1 MKFWG
6 YDMWYQ
12 SQVQTLGLDEAQL
25 AYMKQCI
32 KSFC

>member
-6 YDMWYQ
+6 YDMGYQ
-12 SQVQTLGLDEAQL
+12 SQAQTLGLDEAQL
-25 AYMKQCI
+25 AYMKPFI

>member
-25 AYMKQCI
+25 AYMEQ
-32 KSFC
+32 